1 MLHDLEDLAAR
12 LDAIGPTTAGVAAAV
27 RRAARQW
34 SALDV
39 IRRALTD
46 RPDPHAARLRLAASV
61 LTLAAGVVHD
71 ATEQRGAR
79 DELVTSAAALLD
91 LARSMLDARP
101 ETPAGGGVPRPRRGI
116 VTRVPRHRRGRA

>member
-1 MLHDLEDLAAR
+1 MLHDLEDLAA
-12 LDAIGPTTAGVAAAV
+12 V
-27 RRAARQW
+27 RRAVRQW
-34 SALDV
+34 GALDV

-61 LTLAAGVVHD
+61 LTLAAGVAHD
-71 ATEQRGAR
+71 ATEQPDDR
-79 DELVTSAAALLD
+79 DALVAASVALLD

-101 ETPAGGGVPRPRRGI
+101 ETPAGGGTPRPRRGI

>member
-71 ATEQRGAR
+71 ATEQRDAR
-79 DELVTSAAALLD
+79 DELITSAAALLD
-91 LARSMLDARP
+91 LARSMLDALLAR
-101 ETPAGGGVPRPRRGI
+101 ESVRGARAASSLGAGHGFAPRSR
-116 VTRVPRHRRGRA
+116 